1 MPHKQAQRGR
11 ETMPREIRFCIDCS
25 MLGEITQ
32 HGKCSRCGSD
42 AVAIPMHLQ
51 EYFAFRDKA
60 IDELERIYELEG
72 RK

>member
-1 MPHKQAQRGR
+1 M
-11 ETMPREIRFCIDCS
+11 I
-25 MLGEITQ
+25 GEITQ

-51 EYFAFRDKA
+51 EYFAFKDKS
-60 IDELERIYELEG
+60 IDECERIFALEG